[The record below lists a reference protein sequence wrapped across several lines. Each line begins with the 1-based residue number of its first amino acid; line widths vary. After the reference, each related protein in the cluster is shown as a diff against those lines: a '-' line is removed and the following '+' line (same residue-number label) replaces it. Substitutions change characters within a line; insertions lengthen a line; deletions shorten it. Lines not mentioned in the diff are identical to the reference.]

1 MERRGKRNL
10 VTKTN
15 GRRRFQRVRKVRKL
29 LEEQRNKIKVSRKIL
44 KGNKLSGLKTEILHL
59 SLILFTVIAVWSLN
73 H

>member
-1 MERRGKRNL
+1 MK
-10 VTKTN
+10 KPN

-29 LEEQRNKIKVSRKIL
+29 LEEQKNKIKVSRKIL
-44 KGNKLSGLKTEILHL
+44 KGNKLSGLKTKILHL

>member
-1 MERRGKRNL
+1 M
-10 VTKTN
+10 TKTN

-29 LEEQRNKIKVSRKIL
+29 LEEQRNKIKVPRKIL
-44 KGNKLSGLKTEILHL
+44 KGNKLSGLKTEIWHL